1 MSVTSDKSV
10 AALKAM
16 RKPIRGSLPLEKDS
30 DAHRA
35 VVKAIRAGAETKE
48 LQKATGQPR
57 QCIAAIRAHITM
69 DTYDY

>member
-1 MSVTSDKSV
+1 MSAKKKSV
-10 AALKAM
+10 GVVKAM
-16 RKPIRGSLPLEKDS
+16 RRSFRGPLPLEKDS

-35 VVKAIRAGAETKE
+35 VVRALRAGAETKE
-48 LQKATGQPR
+48 LQQATGQPR